1 MPAGVSA
8 GTTALIAAVQ
18 PLVVA
23 TLAGPVLGEHLR
35 GRQKVGLLV
44 GLAGVALVV
53 GGDVHADGAPWW
65 AFLLPVAGMLVLS
78 VGTLLT
84 RRAGTTESP
93 LESLTIQSVTT
104 AVLFTIVAA
113 IGGRLVPPAD
123 PGFWWS
129 VAWVVGLSTFGG
141 YGVYLFVVRRSG
153 PTRASTLLY
162 LTPPTTM
169 IWAYLMFG
177 QVPGLLALPGVALT
191 AVGVAM
197 VLFPV
202 DRRIV
207 GAGQHDGRRERARRF
222 LARHP

>member
-1 MPAGVSA
+1 VGV
-8 GTTALIAAVQ
+8 
-18 PLVVA
+18 
-23 TLAGPVLGEHLR
+23 
-35 GRQKVGLLV
+35 
-44 GLAGVALVV
+44 
-53 GGDVHADGAPWW
+53 
-65 AFLLPVAGMLVLS
+65 LLPVASMLVLS

-93 LESLTIQSVTT
+93 PESLTIQSVTT
-104 AVLFTIVAA
+104 AALFSAVAA
-113 IGGRLVPPAD
+113 VGGRLVPPAD

-141 YGVYLFVVRRSG
+141 YGVHLFVVRRSG

-169 IWAYLMFG
+169 IWAYLI
-177 QVPGLLALPGVALT
+177 
-191 AVGVAM
+191 
-197 VLFPV
+197 V

-207 GAGQHDGRRERARRF
+207 GAGSHDGRRERARRF